1 MERTVEKVLPGY
13 TAEQLFAV
21 AVDVERYPTFLPNC
35 VAARV
40 LRDDGDRQ
48 LVDNLFRIGPFRT
61 RFTTRTQFVPPRSID
76 TWAVDGPV
84 RDLRFAW
91 RFQPVDGGCRA
102 TFTIG
107 LGVIGAG
114 LGALP
119 AGRFVRRLMDDTEAR
134 ILTAFQERVAELYSP
149 GLGTGDSAIPS
160 SSVDK

>member
-1 MERTVEKVLPGY
+1 M
-13 TAEQLFAV
+13 
-21 AVDVERYPTFLPNC
+21 
-35 VAARV
+35 
-40 LRDDGDRQ
+40 
-48 LVDNLFRIGPFRT
+48 
-61 RFTTRTQFVPPRSID
+61 
-76 TWAVDGPV
+76 
-84 RDLRFAW
+84 
-91 RFQPVDGGCRA
+91 DGGCRA